1 MLLSYEIPQYNW
13 FFMNKIISL
22 QEVQPDRWVAK
33 YHGNYGVY
41 TIRLSTNERGRAR
54 DYSCSCPSDGF
65 PCKHIG
71 FIEDA
76 IAERRA
82 NRQGKTSGDTPTPE
96 ELLESLSPDELRIFV
111 LKQVQYNDALRNAI
125 LLEFATRIKNEYGN
139 PYSAILRDILEN
151 TRIDEDDLWQ
161 YDDLPIS
168 IDAVDDLFD
177 KATSF
182 IREEKYNEAAS
193 IAKACIEELSSW
205 CIRQSSSVCESMDL
219 EWPFEILVEIAEK
232 NGCDAN
238 ALYRYCETERAKDKY
253 AKAGM
258 SGGFDKLLL
267 SLAKKT
273 GNMEFLALQDKL
285 MEEVPDKTSYMAATI
300 LERKMDFYRATGH
313 PEKADEILEAN
324 IQIDRFR
331 RAVIEKRIAAGNF
344 ADARALI
351 LQVPSSEHF
360 HQRRSWEELLLTI
373 AQKENNTA
381 EIREIAFRFIEESFN
396 KEYYDI
402 YKSAFSSEEWKDEV
416 ERLIR
421 HYEPETPMTDWG
433 TDSVAEIL
441 AAEEMSAR
449 LLDHIANHLTIKKL
463 ERYYKHLCKQFPKET
478 LSLFRKATDR
488 YTDKNVGGSHYEYI
502 AYILRRMREIPNGDA
517 VVNEMLTQYRL
528 LYKRRSAMMRT
539 LAGV

>member
-1 MLLSYEIPQYNW
+1 
-13 FFMNKIISL
+13 MNKIISL
-22 QEVQPDRWVAK
+22 QEVQPDRWVAQ

-41 TIRLSTNERGRAR
+41 TIRLRTNERGEAY
-54 DYSCSCPSDGF
+54 DYSCSCPSGGY

-82 NRQGKTSGDTPTPE
+82 NIKNETSDNTPPPE

-111 LKQVQYNDALRNAI
+111 LKQAQYNDALRKAI
-125 LLEFATRIKNEYGN
+125 LLEFAPRIKNEDGN
-139 PYSAILRDILEN
+139 SYSAILRDILKN
-151 TRIDEDDLWQ
+151 TRIDDEDLWQ
-161 YDDLPIS
+161 YDDSPIS

-182 IREEKYNEAAS
+182 VREEKYNEAVS

-205 CIRQSSSVCESMDL
+205 RVRQSSSVCESMDL
-219 EWPFEILVEIAEK
+219 EWPFKILVEIVEK

-238 ALYRYCETERAKDKY
+238 ALYQYCATERAKDKY
-253 AKAGM
+253 SQAGM
-258 SGGFDKLLL
+258 SYSFDKLLL

-273 GNMEFLALQDKL
+273 GNVEFLALQDKL
-285 MEEVPDKTSYMAATI
+285 LEKAPDKTSYTAATI
-300 LERKMDFYRATGH
+300 LGRKMDFYRATGH

-324 IQIDRFR
+324 IQIDSFR
-331 RAVIEKRIAAGNF
+331 RAVIEKRIAAGNL

-351 LQVPSSEHF
+351 LQVPSPEHF
-360 HQRRSWEELLLTI
+360 HQRQPWEELLLTI
-373 AQKENNTA
+373 AQKENNTS
-381 EIREIAFRFIEESFN
+381 EIRKIAFRFIEKSFN

-421 HYEPETPMTDWG
+421 QYEPEMRDWG
-433 TDSVAEIL
+433 IDSVAEIL
-441 AAEEMSAR
+441 AAEEMTAR

-463 ERYYKHLCKQFPKET
+463 ERYYKHLCKQFPEET

-488 YTDKNVGGSHYEYI
+488 YADKNVGESHYEYI
-502 AYILRRMREIPNGDA
+502 ASILRRMREIPNGDA
-517 VVNEMLTQYRL
+517 VVNKMLTEYRL

-539 LAGV
+539 LARV